1 MMTDYTPNS
10 HKYKQE
16 TQAAKDKKV
25 EKVVSGTVKTRKKNE
40 LQRTAG
46 SIISEGT
53 KNLKSYILMDV
64 LVPAIKDAIED
75 IFVNGIRIILRGETG
90 VRRDSNSPLSRISY
104 NTVYDS
110 NRKTYQSNQASR
122 QRYGGYSY
130 DDIVLTTRGD
140 AEKVLKHMDGL
151 IDTYGS
157 VTVAD
162 LYDSVGIIG
171 SPNDNKWG
179 WINIA
184 NAEVVRVRDGYLIKL
199 PKACPIE

>member
-16 TQAAKDKKV
+16 TQAVKDKKV

-64 LVPAIKDAIED
+64 LVPAVKDAIED

-184 NAEVVRVRDGYLIKL
+184 NAEVVHVRDGYLIKL

>member
-1 MMTDYTPNS
+1 MTDYTPNS

-64 LVPAIKDAIED
+64 LVPAVKDAIED

-90 VRRDSNSPLSRISY
+90 VRRDM
-104 NTVYDS
+104 V
-110 NRKTYQSNQASR
+110 
-122 QRYGGYSY
+122 
-130 DDIVLTTRGD
+130 V
-140 AEKVLKHMDGL
+140 
-151 IDTYGS
+151 
-157 VTVAD
+157 
-162 LYDSVGIIG
+162 
-171 SPNDNKWG
+171 
-179 WINIA
+179 IA
-184 NAEVVRVRDGYLIKL
+184 TMILF
-199 PKACPIE
+199 

>member
-16 TQAAKDKKV
+16 TQTAKDKKV

-40 LQRTAG
+40 LQRAAG
-46 SIISEGT
+46 SIIYEGT
-53 KNLKSYILMDV
+53 KNLKSYILLDV
-64 LVPAIKDAIED
+64 LVPAVKDAIED

-90 VRRDSNSPLSRISY
+90 VRRDNNSPLSRVSY
-104 NTVYDS
+104 NTAYDS
-110 NRKTYQSNQASR
+110 NRKRYQDGQVSR
-122 QRYGGYSY
+122 QRYGGYNY
-130 DDIVLTTRGD
+130 DDIVLSTRGD
-140 AEKVLKHMDGL
+140 AEKVLKHMDDL
-151 IDTYGS
+151 IDIYGS

-162 LYDSVGIIG
+162 MYDSVGIIG

-184 NAEVVRVRDGYLIKL
+184 NAEVIRVRDGYLIKL